1 MTNSD
6 ILDIDYL
13 ISIAKLAALKA
24 GVEILKVYNSEDFGC
39 KLKSDL
45 SPLTHADLAAHHAIH
60 KILQP
65 SKLPILSEEG
75 EDVTYQ

>member
-6 ILDIDYL
+6 VLNIDYL
-13 ISIAKLAALKA
+13 ISIAKQAALKA

-45 SPLTHADLAAHHAIH
+45 SPLTYADLAAHNAIH

-65 SKLPILSEEG
+65 SKLPILSE
-75 EDVTYQ
+75 